1 MIVIGLHG
9 KARVGK
15 DVAAQYLAE
24 RFGMVPVAFARP
36 LKLAGRAMLNLV
48 NAALHGDLKEAPL
61 DRYGFSPRQLFQHM
75 GDCIRALNPDAFLYM
90 AEDYLAVIKEEH
102 RRMAMP
108 LFGVT
113 LTDIRAENEAA
124 WVRARGGQV
133 LHITRDEAKPVNA
146 HHSENGIAMGA
157 GDIRLPNNGTLDEF
171 YKRLECAVLDR
182 VVDPGVVV

>member
-1 MIVIGLHG
+1 MIVVGLHG

-24 RFGMVPVAFARP
+24 RFGMVPIAFARP
-36 LKLAGRAMLNLV
+36 LKQAGHALLGLN
-48 NAALHGDLKEAPL
+48 NDALHGSLKEAPL
-61 DRYGFSPRQLFQHM
+61 DRYGFSPRQLFQQM
-75 GDCIRALNPDAFLYM
+75 GDCIRALNQDAFLYM

-102 RRMAMP
+102 RRMGLP

-124 WVRARGGQV
+124 WVRDRGGQV
-133 LHITRDEAKPVNA
+133 LHISRNEAQAVNA
-146 HHSENGIAMGA
+146 HHSEDGIDMGV

-171 YKRLECAVLDR
+171 YKRLEGVVLDR
-182 VVDPGVVV
+182 VVDA